1 MTEKP
6 DLLNTPP
13 TDMPQVTEAEAAHS
27 EMMGD
32 PAYAIATHTHQL
44 NKFADLIE
52 ELCVRVI
59 SIEKKILD
67 MEEAQMGV
75 DPNDPINGYP
85 EVQQHQNR

>member
-6 DLLNTPP
+6 ELENTPP
-13 TDMPQVTEAEAAHS
+13 TELPQVTEAEAAHT

-59 SIEKKILD
+59 SIEKKLLD
-67 MEEAQMGV
+67 MEEAATGY
-75 DPNDPINGYP
+75 DPNNPIANYP

>member
-6 DLLNTPP
+6 ELTNTPP
-13 TDMPQVTEAEAAHS
+13 TNMPQVSEGEAAHT

-59 SIEKKILD
+59 SIEKKLLD
-67 MEEAQMGV
+67 MEEASMGV
-75 DPNDPINGYP
+75 DPNNPISNYP

>member
-6 DLLNTPP
+6 ELTNTPP
-13 TDMPQVTEAEAAHS
+13 TNMPQVSEAEEAHT

-44 NKFADLIE
+44 NKFADQIE

-59 SIEKKILD
+59 SIEKKLLD

-75 DPNDPINGYP
+75 DPNNPIANYP
-85 EVQQHQNR
+85 EVTMHQSK